1 MPRQW
6 IIVASL
12 QISLIALV
20 YGLAPVPSAFA
31 KCGIVEPCQLNPIKK
46 QVDKARKQ
54 LDKAGQAA
62 AKATSKAK
70 RDAARATSKA
80 KRDAAIAAS
89 KAKRDAAIAASK
101 AKKDAEIA
109 AKKAAQDAAN
119 ATKTAVQA
127 VADALNEL
135 QANFLT
141 GPALEH
147 AIRASHNS
155 AIKGSM
161 PIPPEIQ
168 KQLKGYSTKDSMK
181 VVRYKIKDKGFVN
194 LARLLEQGGFA
205 DAVTLID
212 VVVFRGPG
220 EAADP
225 SIWAHELK
233 HVEQYQA
240 WGVRRFAIRYARN
253 SGSVEK
259 PAYAKGNGFL
269 AWQKSKG
276 Q

>member
-6 IIVASL
+6 IIVAPL
-12 QISLIALV
+12 QIALIALV
-20 YGLAPVPSAFA
+20 YGLAPPPAFA
-31 KCGIVEPCQLNPIKK
+31 KCGIVEPCQLKPLKK
-46 QVDKARKQ
+46 QLDKAGKQ

-62 AKATSKAK
+62 AKAASKAK
-70 RDAARATSKA
+70 RDAAIAASKA

-101 AKKDAEIA
+101 AKKDAAIA

-135 QANFLT
+135 QANVLT

-147 AIRASHNS
+147 AIRASRNS

-168 KQLKGYSTKDSMK
+168 KRLKGYSTKDSMK

-253 SGSVEK
+253 SGSVEN

-269 AWQKSKG
+269 AWQRSKG